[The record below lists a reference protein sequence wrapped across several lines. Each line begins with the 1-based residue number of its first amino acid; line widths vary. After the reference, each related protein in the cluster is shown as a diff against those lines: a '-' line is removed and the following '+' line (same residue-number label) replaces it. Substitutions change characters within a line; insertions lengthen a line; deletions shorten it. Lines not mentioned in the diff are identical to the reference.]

1 MAAITGRLN
10 AASSMK
16 AWIISSGAGSG
27 NMGSGNMGFGT
38 VTPFGGPCPDMI
50 LGKCWVAVGSV
61 SAAEVTFMKN
71 DLNAWLA

>member
-1 MAAITGRLN
+1 
-10 AASSMK
+10 MK
-16 AWIISSGAGSG
+16 AWIISSGA
-27 NMGSGNMGFGT
+27 GSGNMGFGT